1 MFCCRNTIGNIPTN
15 WYDEYPHIGYD
26 LDGKRIHKPRRGDE
40 LDSFLSRMENPE
52 HGVTVR
58 DEQTGQAVVLSQQDA
73 DIVSRTAK
81 NRVKFYIMH
90 RMWKLFIYIKI

>member
-1 MFCCRNTIGNIPTN
+1 
-15 WYDEYPHIGYD
+15 
-26 LDGKRIHKPRRGDE
+26 
-40 LDSFLSRMENPE
+40 MENPE